1 VTTVPRS
8 TGATVVVDASV
19 AVKWV
24 VAENDADAALR
35 LLESRRSLCAPAHWL
50 AEAANALWAAC
61 RRGELTEHQAHERVV
76 ALAEAPVA
84 TVPLAQLAA
93 DAMTIGLRLSITLY
107 DALYLAVAEQQDA
120 ALVTADR
127 RLFDAARHDK
137 DLCARIQWI
146 ADA

>member
-1 VTTVPRS
+1 MPPSAGV
-8 TGATVVVDASV
+8 AIVVDASV

-24 VAENDADAALR
+24 VAENDAEAALR
-35 LLESRRSLCAPAHWL
+35 LLGNRSNLCVPAHWL

-61 RRGELTEHQAHERVV
+61 RRGELSEQQAHERVV
-76 ALAEAPVA
+76 ALAEAPVG

-93 DAMTIGLRLSITLY
+93 AAMTIALRLGITLC

-127 RLFDAARHDK
+127 RLFEAARGDK
-137 DLCARIQWI
+137 DLRARVRWI

>member
-1 VTTVPRS
+1 MATASRS
-8 TGATVVVDASV
+8 AGASVVVDASV

-24 VAENDADAALR
+24 VAENDAEAALR
-35 LLESRRSLCAPAHWL
+35 LLESNLSLFAPAHWP

-61 RRGELTEHQAHERVV
+61 RRGELSEQQAHERVI

-84 TVPLAQLAA
+84 TAPLAPLAA
-93 DAMTIGLRLSITLY
+93 AAMTIALRLGVSVY
-107 DALYLAVAEQQDA
+107 DALYLALAEQQDA

-127 RLFDAARHDK
+127 RLFEAARRDK
-137 DLCARIQWI
+137 QLRGRMRWI